1 MPLVT
6 CIVRRTP
13 LYTRRAGKV
22 LIPSEHLHSSRH
34 DTIDRTTTQNRMS
47 IADESGKVFKAELKA
62 GKPKMGLFLNS
73 GSPTIAEQLS
83 CAGYDWLLVDAQ
95 HGPMNPET

>member
-1 MPLVT
+1 
-6 CIVRRTP
+6 
-13 LYTRRAGKV
+13 
-22 LIPSEHLHSSRH
+22 
-34 DTIDRTTTQNRMS
+34 MS
-47 IADESGKVFKAELKA
+47 IADESGKEFKAELKA

-83 CAGYDWLLVDAQ
+83 CSGYDWLLVDAQ

>member
-1 MPLVT
+1 
-6 CIVRRTP
+6 
-13 LYTRRAGKV
+13 
-22 LIPSEHLHSSRH
+22 
-34 DTIDRTTTQNRMS
+34 MS
-47 IADESGKVFKAELKA
+47 IADESGQVFKAELKA

>member
-1 MPLVT
+1 MLEK
-6 CIVRRTP
+6 
-13 LYTRRAGKV
+13 YT
-22 LIPSEHLHSSRH
+22 SEAHARSTFEAHDLHACCRDHVASRQTRHLAL
-34 DTIDRTTTQNRMS
+34 MS

-83 CAGYDWLLVDAQ
+83 CSGYDWLLVDAQ

>member
-22 LIPSEHLHSSRH
+22 LIQNEHLHSSRH
-34 DTIDRTTTQNRMS
+34 TRHHRSCTMS
-47 IADESGKVFKAELKA
+47 IADESGQVFKAELKA

>member
-1 MPLVT
+1 MYCEKDTAVHT
-6 CIVRRTP
+6 ACWKS
-13 LYTRRAGKV
+13 AD
-22 LIPSEHLHSSRH
+22 SSRTSAFFATRH
-34 DTIDRTTTQNRMS
+34 DRSHTHTRLS